1 MDWVALARTL
11 ATEAHAGQ
19 IDKAGQPYIGHVA
32 RVAAAVRGDDDA
44 EVVAWLHD
52 VAEDCPAFAA
62 RIEVFPAPLREAVQL
77 LNRDAA
83 PDADSY
89 YVRIAAH
96 PLALKVKRA
105 DLDDN
110 ADPQRMAMLDGT
122 TAGRLRDKYAHARA
136 ALGI

>member
-62 RIEVFPAPLREAVQL
+62 RIEVFPAPLRRRCNCSTAMQL
-77 LNRDAA
+77 LTRTATT
-83 PDADSY
+83 
-89 YVRIAAH
+89 R
-96 PLALKVKRA
+96 ALPPTRW
-105 DLDDN
+105 
-110 ADPQRMAMLDGT
+110 
-122 TAGRLRDKYAHARA
+122 H
-136 ALGI
+136 

>member
-32 RVAAAVRGDDDA
+32 RVAAAVRGDDAA

-62 RIEVFPAPLREAVQL
+62 RMEVFPAPLREAVQL

-89 YVRIAAH
+89 YARIAAH

-110 ADPQRMAMLDGT
+110 ADPQRLAMLDGT
-122 TAGRLRDKYAHARA
+122 TAGRLRDKYADARA